1 MKSAT
6 NTYTLSK
13 RFSLSSM
20 LAIIALILI
29 CIDIFA
35 DIIILSI
42 VGLLTIGCISLYDT
56 IHNYKLYSIIQFFS
70 LFNTVMSFT
79 IAALDI
85 FSIL

>member
-13 RFSLSSM
+13 RFSLSSI
-20 LAIIALILI
+20 LSIIALILI
-29 CIDIFA
+29 LIDIFA

-42 VGLLTIGCISLYDT
+42 IGLFTIGCISLSDT

-70 LFNTVMSFT
+70 LFNTVVSFT
-79 IAALDI
+79 FAALDI
-85 FSIL
+85 FSMF

>member
-42 VGLLTIGCISLYDT
+42 VGLFTIGCISLYDT

-70 LFNTVMSFT
+70 LFNTIVSFT

-85 FSIL
+85 FYIL

>member
-42 VGLLTIGCISLYDT
+42 VGLFTIGCISLYDT

-70 LFNTVMSFT
+70 LFNTVVSFT

-85 FSIL
+85 FSMF

>member
-13 RFSLSSM
+13 RFSLSTM
-20 LAIIALILI
+20 LSIIALILI

-70 LFNTVMSFT
+70 LFNTVVSFA
-79 IAALDI
+79 IAVSYI
-85 FSIL
+85 FSIF

>member
-13 RFSLSSM
+13 RFSLSTM
-20 LAIIALILI
+20 LSIIALILI

-42 VGLLTIGCISLYDT
+42 IGLLTIGFISLYDT

-70 LFNTVMSFT
+70 LFNTIVSFT

-85 FSIL
+85 FYIL

>member
-13 RFSLSSM
+13 HFSLSTILS
-20 LAIIALILI
+20 IIALILI

-42 VGLLTIGCISLYDT
+42 IGLLTIGFINLYDT
-56 IHNYKLYSIIQFFS
+56 IHNYKLYSIIKFFS
-70 LFNTVMSFT
+70 LFNTVVSFT
-79 IAALDI
+79 FAALDI
-85 FSIL
+85 FSMF